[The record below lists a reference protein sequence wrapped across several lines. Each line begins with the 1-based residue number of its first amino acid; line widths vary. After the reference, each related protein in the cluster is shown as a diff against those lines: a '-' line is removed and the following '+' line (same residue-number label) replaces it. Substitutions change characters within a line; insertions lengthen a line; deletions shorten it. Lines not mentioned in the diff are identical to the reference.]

1 MIEFKGVYGMKC
13 LLVLLILSIGVFAQ
27 DVDTAP
33 AEETATEETTTE
45 ESTSVVQ
52 GFDTVHGSTANIS
65 PFFRVGAGLGL
76 QIHQGGTWIRDGA
89 QTHWHGGEWEGFNA
103 GVTNLSMGVLVR
115 SVDCAFTL
123 DNTTAWFNT
132 QGFWGDD
139 PLAASSVTAIMAT
152 WYPSEAWSVG
162 GGFGLFLL
170 GTPFNEYGTLS
181 GPAGMT
187 SFGRRIAEDVFV
199 EGKLFVGMIKQ
210 DHSEISDTGL
220 VIGAN
225 IVVNADMIF

>member
-1 MIEFKGVYGMKC
+1 MKYLLI
-13 LLVLLILSIGVFAQ
+13 LLVLSIGVLAQ
-27 DVDTAP
+27 DVDTPP
-33 AEETATEETTTE
+33 AEDTAPEETTSEVLVPDE
-45 ESTSVVQ
+45 ESTSEVQ
-52 GFDTVHGSTANIS
+52 GFNRVHGSTANIS
-65 PFFRVGAGLGL
+65 PFFRVGAGLGI
-76 QIHQGGTWIRDGA
+76 QIHQGGTWIRDGS
-89 QTHWHGGEWEGFNA
+89 QTQWHGGEWEGFNA

-115 SVDCAFTL
+115 SVNCAFTL

-139 PLAASSVTAIMAT
+139 PLAASSVTGIIAT
-152 WYPSEAWSVG
+152 WYPSEVWSVG

-181 GPAGMT
+181 GPAGMAT
-187 SFGRRIAEDVFV
+187 FGRRVAENVFV
-199 EGKLFVGMIKQ
+199 EGRLFVGMIQQ

-225 IVVNADMIF
+225 VVVNADMIF